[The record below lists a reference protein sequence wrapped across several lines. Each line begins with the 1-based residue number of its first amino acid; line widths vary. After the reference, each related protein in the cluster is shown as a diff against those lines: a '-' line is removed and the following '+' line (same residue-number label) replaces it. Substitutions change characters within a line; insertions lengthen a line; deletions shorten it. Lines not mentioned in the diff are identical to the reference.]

1 MPANIPDDV
10 KTMDKEAAAPPPM
23 AKEFSD
29 LIEKKEGIGDADE
42 ETYEKLKALG
52 LRVKKKVKPSRK
64 MKRFHWRKIE
74 PEKIPPTVWFDM
86 DDEKVQFNKIEFEL
100 KFQFRTPRP
109 TTKSK
114 ATKKDR
120 TGQVYT
126 FIDPKRSQNIQ
137 IALSSRF
144 KMENEVIKKA
154 IVEMDEKIFDI
165 DTLQSFIEMAPN
177 EDEQREAEMHANKE
191 DVDPQYFGRAEK
203 FFYEFI
209 DMVDL
214 SIRLDLW
221 LFMQNFKEIVSD
233 KQAQIYKLTSGVKEL
248 SDNDSFKRILEL
260 LLAWGNHMNGGSHAG
275 QAYGFELDS
284 LTLLPG
290 VKTMDT
296 SMNLMMYLYKTLY
309 EKFPDYLNIMTELKA
324 TKVCAT
330 METEMLDKSITE
342 IKEKFDDLQSTLTR
356 FEEDYEEVLPL
367 EDRFIPHT
375 KQWIK
380 QNKKHLTKLVMMH
393 KRTKNKCEQLGYV
406 YMCVCVCIVSEFVF

>member
-1 MPANIPDDV
+1 MPATIPDGV
-10 KTMDKEAAAPPPM
+10 KIVDKEADPPPAM
-23 AKEFSD
+23 AKEFAD
-29 LIEKKEGIGDADE
+29 MIERKEDAGDADD

-52 LRVKKKVKPSRK
+52 LKVKKKVKPSRK
-64 MKRFHWRKIE
+64 MKRFHWRKLE
-74 PEKIPPTVWFDM
+74 PEMIPPTIWFNM

-114 ATKKDR
+114 ASQKDR

-137 IALSSRF
+137 IALSRF
-144 KMENEVIKKA
+144 KMENDAIKQA
-154 IVEMDEKIFDI
+154 VVEMDEKIFNI
-165 DTLQSFIEMAPN
+165 DTLSSFMDMAPT

-191 DVDPQYFGRAEK
+191 DVDPKYFGRAEK
-203 FFYEFI
+203 FFYEFV

-221 LFMQNFKEIVSD
+221 LFMQNFKEVVSD
-233 KQAQIYKLTSGVKEL
+233 KQSQIYQLQSGIKAL
-248 SDNDSFKRILEL
+248 SGCDSLKRILEL

-284 LTLLPG
+284 LSLLPG

-309 EKFPDYLNIMTELKA
+309 EKFPECLNVMTELKA
-324 TKVCAT
+324 IKVCAT
-330 METEMLDKSITE
+330 METEMLDKSINE
-342 IKEKFDDLQSTLTR
+342 LKDKFGDLKSTLTR
-356 FEEDYEEVLPL
+356 FEEDYEEVLAV
-367 EDRFIPHT
+367 EDRFIPYT
-375 KQWIK
+375 KDWIK
-380 QNKKHLTKLVMMH
+380 KNNKHLTKLLMMH
-393 KRTKNKCEQLGYV
+393 KRTKNKCEQLGFV
-406 YMCVCVCIVSEFVF
+406 YIVSQIILTCFI